1 MLNHQLDIDKIYLYS
16 EDPYKPKYQLLINK
30 LESVALKHSKNSKA
44 SAKYSNDIEGIYE
57 SIDECNT
64 NKSSKH

>member
-1 MLNHQLDIDKIYLYS
+1 MFNHQLDIDKIYLYS

-30 LESVALKHSKNSKA
+30 RESVGLKHCKNPKA
-44 SAKYSNDIEGIYE
+44 SAKYSNGIEGIYE